1 MFWFNIIK
9 KPNQTLKSDS
19 AILSPF
25 AQKYAQKSPTLL
37 RRLAWRY
44 TVKTKKYQLGFS
56 GLSGSI
62 S

>member
-1 MFWFNIIK
+1 MIQRLDFCRIAASF
-9 KPNQTLKSDS
+9 NQTLKSDS

-44 TVKTKKYQLGFS
+44 VS
-56 GLSGSI
+56 RRE
-62 S
+62 

>member
-1 MFWFNIIK
+1 MVLKLAHNK
-9 KPNQTLKSDS
+9 TLKSDS

-44 TVKTKKYQLGFS
+44 EQKVKLK
-56 GLSGSI
+56 
-62 S
+62 